1 MICAVRDAFTK
12 AYIVLAVCTLAEFK
26 RELRA
31 RGAGDIADAL
41 YEAAGWSGGDDQ
53 FGFIWLPKLRMD
65 SPGDVATFM
74 HEITHL
80 VRRRMKVCRL
90 SGDETTAYYTEYL
103 VRKLLTKYKKE
114 LKKTGTEAKRRSDPC
129 D

>member
-41 YEAAGWSGGDDQ
+41 YEAAGWSGGDAPAVPVR
-53 FGFIWLPKLRMD
+53 F
-65 SPGDVATFM
+65 SPGTDVSA
-74 HEITHL
+74 
-80 VRRRMKVCRL
+80 VRCAGLPERQQCRR
-90 SGDETTAYYTEYL
+90 GEPP
-103 VRKLLTKYKKE
+103 VRH
-114 LKKTGTEAKRRSDPC
+114 ADA
-129 D
+129 

>member
-12 AYIVLAVCTLAEFK
+12 AYIVLAVCTLADFK

-31 RGAGDIADAL
+31 RNAGDIADAL
-41 YEAAGWSGGDDQ
+41 YAAAGWSGGNDR

-103 VRKLLTKYKKE
+103 VRKLLTKYKSG
-114 LKKTGTEAKRRSDPC
+114 LKKNGTRANRKADPSN
-129 D
+129 